1 MATLKLYLDKRVL
14 DASKTAP
21 LKIALTHNHKT
32 VMIPLGIRLTPSQWD
47 GHFVVKHPDKIFLND
62 HISRQVSK
70 LNRKLLSL
78 SDTRNIRTM
87 SAVAVKK
94 ALLTDESEANIF
106 SERYISYMETRKAKR
121 TRDIYMA
128 TLNRMREYDDLF
140 DSRTFDEID
149 RVWLKGFDAFM
160 AKRSPSQNARNI
172 HFRNIRAVFNDA
184 IDDEITRSY
193 PFRKFKFKA
202 EATSKRSLSVE
213 ELREFLSAPVQTP
226 YTRYQD
232 YFMLMFFLIGINTI
246 DLCRLKSIKNG
257 RIEYRR
263 AKTGRIYSI
272 KAEPEAM
279 EIINRHYGKKRLL
292 DIMDTCSDYLH
303 FANRFNAGLHRIK
316 PELSAYWARH
326 TWATIAAELDIP
338 KETIAAA
345 LGHGGNSVTDIYIN
359 FDMRKVDEAN
369 RRVIDYVLYDKR

>member
-14 DASKTAP
+14 NASKTAP
-21 LKIALTHNHKT
+21 LKIALTHNHRT

-47 GHFVVKHPDKIFLND
+47 GRFVVKHPDKIFLND

-94 ALLTDESEANIF
+94 AMLTDESEANIF

-213 ELREFLSAPVQTP
+213 ELREFLSASVQTP

-232 YFMLMFFLIGINTI
+232 YFMLMFFLIGIDTI
-246 DLCRLKSIKNG
+246 DLCGLKNIKNG
-257 RIEYRR
+257 RIEYKR

-272 KAEPEAM
+272 KVEPEVM

-292 DIMDTCSDYLH
+292 DIMDNCSDYLH
-303 FANRFNAGLHRIK
+303 FAN
-316 PELSAYWARH
+316 
-326 TWATIAAELDIP
+326 T
-338 KETIAAA
+338 
-345 LGHGGNSVTDIYIN
+345 
-359 FDMRKVDEAN
+359 
-369 RRVIDYVLYDKR
+369 

>member
-14 DASKTAP
+14 DTSKTAP

-47 GHFVVKHPDKIFLND
+47 GRFVVKHPDKIFLND

-94 ALLTDESEANIF
+94 AMLTDESEANIF

-213 ELREFLSAPVQTP
+213 ELREFLSASVQTP

-246 DLCRLKSIKNG
+246 DLCGLKNIKNG
-257 RIEYRR
+257 RIEYKR

-272 KAEPEAM
+272 KAEPEVM

-292 DIMDTCSDYLH
+292 DIMDNCSDYLH
-303 FANRFNAGLHRIK
+303 FANRFNAGLHKIK
-316 PELSAYWARH
+316 PGLSAYWSRH

-369 RRVIDYVLYDKR
+369 RRVIDYVLYNKR